1 MNINNIIII
10 IINNIIIVIILDE
23 IRGFWAESSGSRGDG
38 ANWGKNDFQDD
49 VSVYHDYWYD
59 DYSGDVF
66 CKQGWNGW
74 ILMEWM
80 DYE

>member
-1 MNINNIIII
+1 MNINNNIII

-49 VSVYHDYWYD
+49 VSVYHEIDMMII
-59 DYSGDVF
+59 SFANNV
-66 CKQGWNGW
+66 WNGLKW
-74 ILMEWM
+74 VDSYGTVGL
-80 DYE
+80 